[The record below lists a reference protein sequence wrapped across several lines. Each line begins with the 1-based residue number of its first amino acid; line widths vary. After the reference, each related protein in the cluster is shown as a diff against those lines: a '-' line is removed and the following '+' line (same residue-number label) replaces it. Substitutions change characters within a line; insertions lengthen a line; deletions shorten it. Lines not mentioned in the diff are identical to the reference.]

1 MTQPKTN
8 TQSQSNTLPQQV
20 WATLTAAQQQTI
32 VQTIV
37 RVCQNLVTQW
47 KQETENEPASK
58 C

>member
-1 MTQPKTN
+1 MTKPKTN
-8 TQSQSNTLPQQV
+8 NRGQSNTIPQQV

-47 KQETENEPASK
+47 KQETDNEPASK
-58 C
+58 